1 MQLNR
6 TPTIAWEHTNASA
19 SLFDEWNEEDLGAF
33 LKLASAASNTAI
45 AAIAVCENDVTS
57 FRFAG
62 DLKPVRVSAEF
73 QLLFNKQLQVEDLQY
88 DVRFARY
95 PKLEIGC
102 QVRFFFSTPLNHG
115 PAGSKRIH
123 LCLIDE
129 APKRISKP
137 ELNLISLVAKMGARL
152 LKIRVQNLQLKK
164 NEEEFKNSEQVRQ
177 LVAKQLD
184 EQKAFYENI
193 LNKLPTDIAV
203 FDSDHK
209 YLFVNPGAIS
219 VEEYR
224 KYIIGKDDYEYAEY
238 RQRDKSTV
246 DARREQFLRVKYTGK
261 EIRWEDSMK
270 GPAGNTITHLRR
282 MFPVHD
288 EQGKLSLVIGFG
300 IDITDRKV
308 MEEKQAMLVQ
318 QLSAKNTQLV
328 DFCNIVSHNLR
339 GPLVNM
345 SLLVNYIEE
354 STDTEDQ
361 VLLISKL
368 HPVIDN
374 LNTTFNELVESI
386 QIKQDL
392 EIKSEHIFLKD
403 CVQRALEGLESIINK
418 SGAII
423 EIDFDNSPSVFFP
436 PKYLHSIFY
445 NLISNSLKYQSPA
458 RSPRIKLTCS
468 KLDGK
473 ALLSVSDNGLGIDLV
488 KHSENFFKIGKVFHR
503 HPNAKGFGL
512 YMTKTQVEAM
522 DGKIWVESTPDIGS
536 TFYIEFSNQGI

>member
-1 MQLNR
+1 MMQLKR
-6 TPTIAWEHTNASA
+6 TPTIAWKQNNASA
-19 SLFDEWNEEDLGAF
+19 SLFDDWNNEDMNSL
-33 LKLASAASNTAI
+33 LKLASAAADKAI
-45 AAIAVCENDVTS
+45 AAIAVSENG
-57 FRFAG
+57 FLNFKLAG
-62 DLKPVRVSAEF
+62 NLEFISISDEF
-73 QLLFNKQLQVEDLQY
+73 QLLASKVFFVEDLLH
-88 DVRFARY
+88 DIRFAAF
-95 PKLEIGC
+95 PLIEIAGP
-102 QVRFFFSTPLNHG
+102 VRFFFSYPLNK
-115 PAGSKRIH
+115 GSKTNRQFH
-123 LCLIDE
+123 LCLFHSE
-129 APKRISKP
+129 PKKLSKSAI
-137 ELNLISLVAKMGARL
+137 NLLSLVARMGERL
-152 LKIRVQNLQLKK
+152 LKTNKQNLQLKK
-164 NEEEFKNSEQVRQ
+164 NEEEFKSSEQVGK
-177 LVAKQLD
+177 LVTKQLD
-184 EQKAFYENI
+184 QQKKFYENI

-219 VEEYR
+219 VKEYR
-224 KYIIGKDDYEYAEY
+224 KYIIGKDDYDYAEF
-238 RQRDKSTV
+238 RQRDKSTA
-246 DARREQFLRVKYTGK
+246 DYRREQFLRVKFTRK

-288 EQGKLSLVIGFG
+288 EKGKLSFVIGFG
-300 IDITDRKV
+300 IDITDRKI
-308 MEEKQAMLVQ
+308 MEEKQAVLVE
-318 QLSAKNTQLV
+318 QLSAKNTQLI

-392 EIKSEHIFLKD
+392 EIKSEHILLID
-403 CVQRALEGLESIINK
+403 CVQRTIEGLESIINK
-418 SGAII
+418 SGAHF
-423 EIDFDNSPSVFFP
+423 EVDFDTSMRIFFP

-445 NLISNSLKYQSPA
+445 NLLSNSLRYQSPK
-458 RSPRIKLTCS
+458 RNPLIKINFT
-468 KLDGK
+468 KINDK
-473 ALLSVSDNGLGIDLV
+473 ALLSVTDNGLGIDLI

-536 TFYIEFSNQGI
+536 TFFIEFSNQ

>member
-1 MQLNR
+1 MMQLKR
-6 TPTIAWEHTNASA
+6 TPTIAWKQNNASA
-19 SLFDEWNEEDLGAF
+19 SLFDDWNNEDMNSL
-33 LKLASAASNTAI
+33 LKLASAAADKAI
-45 AAIAVCENDVTS
+45 AAIAVSENG
-57 FRFAG
+57 FLNFKLAG
-62 DLKPVRVSAEF
+62 NLEFISISDEF
-73 QLLFNKQLQVEDLQY
+73 QLLASKVFFVEDLLH
-88 DVRFARY
+88 DIRFAAF
-95 PKLEIGC
+95 PLIEIAGP
-102 QVRFFFSTPLNHG
+102 VRFFFSYPLNK
-115 PAGSKRIH
+115 GSKTNRQFH
-123 LCLIDE
+123 LCLFHSE
-129 APKRISKP
+129 PKKLSKSAI
-137 ELNLISLVAKMGARL
+137 NLLGLVAKMGVRL
-152 LKIRVQNLQLKK
+152 LKTNKQNLQLKK
-164 NEEEFKNSEQVRQ
+164 NEEKFKSSKQVGK

-184 EQKAFYENI
+184 QQKKFYENI

-203 FDSDHK
+203 FDADHK

-219 VEEYR
+219 VKEYR
-224 KYIIGKDDYEYAEY
+224 KYIIGKDDYDYAEF
-238 RQRDKSTV
+238 RQRDKSTA
-246 DARREQFLRVKYTGK
+246 DYRREQFLRVKFTRK

-288 EQGKLSLVIGFG
+288 EKGKLSFVIGFG
-300 IDITDRKV
+300 IDITDRKI
-308 MEEKQAMLVQ
+308 MEEKQAVLVE
-318 QLSAKNTQLV
+318 QLSAKNTQLI

-392 EIKSEHIFLKD
+392 EIKSEHILLID
-403 CVQRALEGLESIINK
+403 CVQRTIEGLESIINK
-418 SGAII
+418 SGAHF
-423 EIDFDNSPSVFFP
+423 EVDFDTSMRIFFP

-445 NLISNSLKYQSPA
+445 NLLSNSLRYQSPK
-458 RSPRIKLTCS
+458 RNPLIKINFT
-468 KLDGK
+468 KINDK
-473 ALLSVSDNGLGIDLV
+473 ALLSVTDNGLGIDLI

-536 TFYIEFSNQGI
+536 TFFIEFSNQ

>member
-6 TPTIAWEHTNASA
+6 IPTIAWKHNNASA
-19 SLFDEWNEEDLGAF
+19 SLFNDWNDEDMNSL
-33 LKLASAASNTAI
+33 LKLASGAADKAT
-45 AAIAVCENDVTS
+45 AAIGVSENGFLNFKLAGNHEPISISDV
-57 FRFAG
+57 FPLFAG
-62 DLKPVRVSAEF
+62 KVII
-73 QLLFNKQLQVEDLQY
+73 VEDLQY
-88 DVRFARY
+88 DIRFAAY
-95 PKLEIGC
+95 PRFEIAGP
-102 QVRFFFSTPLNHG
+102 VRFFYSCPLNS
-115 PAGSKRIH
+115 GSVKSRQFH
-123 LCLIDE
+123 LCLIDSE
-129 APKRISKP
+129 PKKLVKSA
-137 ELNLISLVAKMGARL
+137 ISLLALIAKMGVRL
-152 LKIRVQNLQLKK
+152 LKTNKENLQFKK
-164 NEEEFKNSEQVRQ
+164 NEEKFKSSEQVGK

-184 EQKAFYENI
+184 QQKEFYENI
-193 LNKLPTDIAV
+193 LNKLPTDVAV

-224 KYIIGKDDYEYAEY
+224 KYIIGKDDYDYAEF
-238 RQRDKSTV
+238 RQRDRSTA
-246 DARREQFLRVKYTGK
+246 DFRRGQFLLVKNTGK

-288 EQGKLSLVIGFG
+288 EDGKLSFVIGYG
-300 IDITDRKV
+300 IDITERKI
-308 MEEKQAMLVQ
+308 MEEKQAVLVE
-318 QLSAKNTQLV
+318 QLSAKNTQLI

-354 STDTEDQ
+354 STDAEDQ

-374 LNTTFNELVESI
+374 LNATFNELVESI

-392 EIKSEHIFLKD
+392 EIQSEHIMLKD
-403 CVQRALEGLESIINK
+403 CVQRTIEGLESIINK
-418 SGAII
+418 SGAHL
-423 EIDFDNSPSVFFP
+423 EVNFDTSMSIFFP

-445 NLISNSLKYQSPA
+445 NLLSNSLKYQSPK
-458 RSPRIKLTCS
+458 RSPLIKISCS
-468 KLDGK
+468 KINGK
-473 ALLSVSDNGLGIDLV
+473 ALLSVSDNGLGIDLI

-512 YMTKTQVEAM
+512 HMTKTQVEAM
-522 DGKIWVESTPDIGS
+522 EGKIWVESTPDIGS
-536 TFYIEFSNQGI
+536 TFFIEFSNQ

>member
-1 MQLNR
+1 MMQLKR
-6 TPTIAWEHTNASA
+6 TPTIAWKQNNASA
-19 SLFDEWNEEDLGAF
+19 SLFDDWNNEDMNSL
-33 LKLASAASNTAI
+33 LKLASAAADKAI
-45 AAIAVCENDVTS
+45 AAIAVSENG
-57 FRFAG
+57 FLNFKLAG
-62 DLKPVRVSAEF
+62 NLEFISISDEF
-73 QLLFNKQLQVEDLQY
+73 QLLASKVFFVEDLLH
-88 DVRFARY
+88 DIRFAAF
-95 PKLEIGC
+95 PLIEIAGP
-102 QVRFFFSTPLNHG
+102 VRFFFSYPLNK
-115 PAGSKRIH
+115 GSKTNRQFH
-123 LCLIDE
+123 LCLFHSE
-129 APKRISKP
+129 PKKLSKSAI
-137 ELNLISLVAKMGARL
+137 NLLGLVAKMGVRL
-152 LKIRVQNLQLKK
+152 LKTNKQNLQLKK
-164 NEEEFKNSEQVRQ
+164 NEEKFKSSKQVGK

-184 EQKAFYENI
+184 QQKKFYENI

-203 FDSDHK
+203 FDADHK

-219 VEEYR
+219 VKEYR
-224 KYIIGKDDYEYAEY
+224 KYIIGKDDYDYAEF
-238 RQRDKSTV
+238 RQRDKSTA
-246 DARREQFLRVKYTGK
+246 DYRREQFLRVKHTGK
-261 EIRWEDSMK
+261 EIRWEDSLK

-288 EQGKLSLVIGFG
+288 NEGKLSFVIGFG
-300 IDITDRKV
+300 IDITDRKT
-308 MEEKQAMLVQ
+308 MEEKQAVLVE
-318 QLSAKNTQLV
+318 QLSAKNIQLI

-361 VLLISKL
+361 ILLISKL

-392 EIKSEHIFLKD
+392 EIKSEHILLID
-403 CVQRALEGLESIINK
+403 YLQSTIEGLGSIINK
-418 SGAII
+418 SGAHF
-423 EIDFDNSPSVFFP
+423 EVDFDSSMSIFFP

-445 NLISNSLKYQSPA
+445 NLLSNSLKYQSPN
-458 RSPRIKLTCS
+458 RSPLIKINYT
-468 KLDGK
+468 KINGK
-473 ALLSVSDNGLGIDLV
+473 ALLSITDNGLGIDLI

-536 TFYIEFSNQGI
+536 TFFIEFSNQ

>member
-1 MQLNR
+1 MMQLNR
-6 TPTIAWEHTNASA
+6 TPTIAWKQNNASA
-19 SLFDEWNEEDLGAF
+19 NLFDDWNNEDMNSL
-33 LKLASAASNTAI
+33 LKLASAAADTAM
-45 AAIAVCENDVTS
+45 AAIAVSGNG
-57 FRFAG
+57 FLNFKLAG
-62 DLKPVRVSAEF
+62 NSEPVSISDEF
-73 QLLFNKQLQVEDLQY
+73 QLLSNKVLIVEDLLY
-88 DVRFARY
+88 DIRFAAF
-95 PKLEIGC
+95 PAIEIAGH
-102 QVRFFFSTPLNHG
+102 VRFFYSYPLNS
-115 PAGSKRIH
+115 GSDTNRQYH
-123 LCLIDE
+123 LCLFDSE
-129 APKRISKP
+129 PKKLGKSV
-137 ELNLISLVAKMGARL
+137 LNLLGLIGKMGIRL
-152 LKIRVQNLQLKK
+152 LKTNKQNLQLKK
-164 NEEEFKNSEQVRQ
+164 NEAEFKSSEQVGK

-184 EQKAFYENI
+184 QQKEFYENI

-224 KYIIGKDDYEYAEY
+224 KYIIGKDDYDYAEF
-238 RQRDKSTV
+238 RQRDRSTA
-246 DARREQFLRVKYTGK
+246 DYRREQFLRVKYTGK
-261 EIRWEDSMK
+261 EIRWEDSLK
-270 GPAGNTITHLRR
+270 DPSGNTITHLRR

-288 EQGKLSLVIGFG
+288 EQGELSFVIGFG

-308 MEEKQAMLVQ
+308 MEEKQAVLVQ
-318 QLSAKNTQLV
+318 QLSAKNTQLI

-392 EIKSEHIFLKD
+392 EIKSEHILLKD
-403 CVQRALEGLESIINK
+403 CVQRTIEGLESIINK
-418 SGAII
+418 SGAHL
-423 EIDFDNSPSVFFP
+423 EVDFDTSMSIFFP

-445 NLISNSLKYQSPA
+445 NLLSNSLKYQSPK
-458 RSPRIKLTCS
+458 RSPLIKINCT
-468 KLDGK
+468 KINGK
-473 ALLSVSDNGLGIDLV
+473 ALLSVTDNGLGIDLI

-536 TFYIEFSNQGI
+536 TFFIEFSNQ